1 MSYLK
6 SVYETNKIHHRNLC
20 SKYKQTEFSNA
31 QRINAPSSFCSRNTK
46 NGSIYLT
53 HQCIEVGLHKGRL
66 KGAW

>member
-6 SVYETNKIHHRNLC
+6 AVCETNKIHHRNLY

-46 NGSIYLT
+46 NGSVYLT
-53 HQCIEVGLHKGRL
+53 YQYIKLGLHKCRL
-66 KGAW
+66 KGVW